1 MKMKHENEL
10 CMKFSLDIQ
19 RRVCK
24 PKLLIVS
31 DFRDARVV
39 KDMATGKS
47 KGYGFVSFFNKWV
60 SSIKSACAIEER
72 TKMFI
77 SFRLLVISVIYH
89 LFISLI
95 ISTLT
100 RWYLLSPV
108 WLFSQHLFSTLGFA
122 GGSDGKESPAMQ
134 ETGVRS
140 LGLEDPLEK
149 GMATLSSIFAWW
161 ILGTKGSG
169 RLYSPRAHKEL
180 DTTEQLSTCI

>member
-24 PKLLIVS
+24 PKFLIVS

-60 SSIKSACAIEER
+60 SSIKSACAVWEER

-77 SFRLLVISVIYH
+77 SFQFLVISVIYN

-100 RWYLLSPV
+100 GGYLLSPI
-108 WLFSQHLFSTLGFA
+108 WLFSQHLLTFYWATGAYLVA
-122 GGSDGKESPAMQ
+122 QMVKNPPAMQ

-140 LGLEDPLEK
+140 LGQEDPLEK
-149 GMATLSSIFAWW
+149 GMATHSSILAWRISW
-161 ILGTKGSG
+161 TKGSG
-169 RLYSPRAHKEL
+169 RLQSMG
-180 DTTEQLSTCI
+180 S